1 MCGVFAPKTFG
12 TRGFRPAAP
21 RPRGARGHPPGLSR
35 TQDWGSGSTPHLGGL
50 RGGGTQ
56 RRARASAEQRLGS
69 SSNLEKAAA
78 AASPGSGAPGP
89 DPFSPGDASG
99 QPGPGSTH
107 AHKPGGAPG
116 NDAPGGP
123 GRGAGGPRYS
133 SLPPTP
139 DPTPRA
145 PPHYYIVTIFQAARI
160 VILTLGRGP
169 RVPTFE
175 AGGAGGGGL

>member
-89 DPFSPGDASG
+89 DPLVLETH
-99 QPGPGSTH
+99 PGSRVLAPRTLTNPEEPLETTH
-107 AHKPGGAPG
+107 PAA
-116 NDAPGGP
+116 
-123 GRGAGGPRYS
+123 RGGGPRYS

-175 AGGAGGGGL
+175 AGGAGGGL

>member
-89 DPFSPGDASG
+89 GPLVLETHPGSRVLAPRTLTNPEEPLETTHPAARGGGRGVPGIPVSLPH
-99 QPGPGSTH
+99 QTRHPGPL
-107 AHKPGGAPG
+107 
-116 NDAPGGP
+116 
-123 GRGAGGPRYS
+123 R
-133 SLPPTP
+133 
-139 DPTPRA
+139 
-145 PPHYYIVTIFQAARI
+145 ITILLLFFKQPE
-160 VILTLGRGP
+160 LS
-169 RVPTFE
+169 F
-175 AGGAGGGGL
+175 